1 MDKKNKIKEI
11 FAWVVFII
19 LALIVFK
26 NIFINFKMR
35 DNLVNPDGTPL
46 IQKTK

>member
-11 FAWVVFII
+11 FVWIVFVI
-19 LALIVFK
+19 LALIILK

-35 DNLVNPDGTPL
+35 DNLVTPEDELL